1 MRVECL
7 GIRRSWLGLL
17 LERMHRGEE
26 LRCNRQ
32 GGQRLHDHLTGL
44 AYYWLLCYDSRLLA
58 TISAEDMSLVRRWA
72 ICIDRGTDKHQ
83 FSWGSELVVNAQ
95 LCKV

>member
-1 MRVECL
+1 ML
-7 GIRRSWLGLL
+7 GNSKELGSTL
-17 LERMHRGEE
+17 LERIRLGEE

-44 AYYWLLCYDSRLLA
+44 AYFWLLCYDSRSLA
-58 TISAEDMSLVRRWA
+58 TISAEDMSGARRWA
-72 ICIDRGTDKHQ
+72 ICIGRGTDKHE
-83 FSWGSELVVNAQ
+83 FSRGSELVINAQ